1 MPQPIIQSNCIS
13 SQASYR
19 LEASYL
25 KWFMDKIYDYEPGI
39 GRIIEEMCGV
49 FKRQEIKPIIT
60 AILDHYMTFIPT
72 TQVGYAHWGNSR
84 MIRGCRVGGPGGFN
98 NGIYVGH
105 GVNNDLVG
113 MHTDIMVGQRERLR
127 SYPLT
132 INRDDE
138 LAEVCQ
144 HWGLVWQSGSENAN
158 TSMNIIKSMLN
169 NQVEGECCIIF
180 SMINPRYHD
189 NMYLSH
195 SKQLVEIVMPRHTI
209 NTDIISNNDIIN
221 ATEKNYSK
229 VYRGLFVESLR
240 RHLNIQ
246 RPMMM
251 SDEQE
256 RYLNPV
262 PGVFATTMHATFDRY
277 YDNYLTQ
284 APHSIR
290 LLTQT

>member
-1 MPQPIIQSNCIS
+1 MPQPIIQTNCIS

-25 KWFMDKIYDYEPGI
+25 KGFMDKIYDYEPGI

-49 FKRQEIKPIIT
+49 FKRQQIKPIIT
-60 AILDHYMTFIPT
+60 AVLDHYMTFIPYNNGRALGR
-72 TQVGYAHWGNSR
+72 VPERWGNI
-84 MIRGCRVGGPGGFN
+84 IRAQNGVYLGPGV
-98 NGIYVGH
+98 I
-105 GVNNDLVG
+105 NDLVG
-113 MHTDIMVGQRERLR
+113 LHTDIMVGQRERLR
-127 SYPLT
+127 PYTLT
-132 INRDDE
+132 INRDDN

-144 HWGLVWQSGSENAN
+144 HWGLVWQSRHQSGSETGN
-158 TSMNIIKSMLN
+158 TSMNMIKSMLN
-169 NQVEGECCIIF
+169 NQVDGECCIIF

-189 NMYLSH
+189 NMYSAH

-209 NTDIISNNDIIN
+209 NTDIISNNDIIY

-229 VYRGLFVESLR
+229 VYRGLFVESLH
-240 RHLNIQ
+240 RHLNIP
-246 RPMMM
+246 RPTMM

-256 RYLNPV
+256 IYLNSGQMSRV
-262 PGVFATTMHATFDRY
+262 RAMHATFDRY

>member
-25 KWFMDKIYDYEPGI
+25 KWFMYKIYDYEPGI

-60 AILDHYMTFIPT
+60 AILDHCMTFIPYNHT
-72 TQVGYAHWGNSR
+72 SMSGYVQWHNHQNI
-84 MIRGCRVGGPGGFN
+84 IRTH
-98 NGIYVGH
+98 NGAYVGH

-113 MHTDIMVGQRERLR
+113 MHTDIMVGHRERLR

-144 HWGLVWQSGSENAN
+144 HWGLVWQSGSETTN
-158 TSMNIIKSMLN
+158 TSMNMIKSMLN
-169 NQVEGECCIIF
+169 NQVDGDCCIIF

-189 NMYLSH
+189 NMYSAH
-195 SKQLVEIVMPRHTI
+195 SKQLVEIVMPRNTI
-209 NTDIISNNDIIN
+209 NTDIIRNNDIIY

-229 VYRGLFVESLR
+229 VYRGLFVESLHH
-240 RHLNIQ
+240 HLNIQ

-256 RYLNPV
+256 IYLNPV

-284 APHSIR
+284 SVIN
-290 LLTQT
+290 

>member
-13 SQASYR
+13 SQVSYR

-72 TQVGYAHWGNSR
+72 TTNALQTWRNHHNI
-84 MIRGCRVGGPGGFN
+84 IRGQ
-98 NGIYVGH
+98 NGVYVGH

-113 MHTDIMVGQRERLR
+113 LHTDIMVGQRERLR
-127 SYPLT
+127 PYTLT

-144 HWGLVWQSGSENAN
+144 HWGLVWQSGSETAN

-189 NMYLSH
+189 NMYSAH

-284 APHSIR
+284 SVIN
-290 LLTQT
+290 

>member
-25 KWFMDKIYDYEPGI
+25 KWFMYKIYDYEPGI

-60 AILDHYMTFIPT
+60 AILDHYMTFIPNNNGLAGWLAV
-72 TQVGYAHWGNSR
+72 QPPARWGNI
-84 MIRGCRVGGPGGFN
+84 IRAQ
-98 NGIYVGH
+98 NGVYLGH

-113 MHTDIMVGQRERLR
+113 LHTDIMVGHRERLR

-144 HWGLVWQSGSENAN
+144 HWGLVWQSGSSYPENAN

-189 NMYLSH
+189 NMHSAH

-284 APHSIR
+284 SVIN
-290 LLTQT
+290 